1 MIANAFSKVGR
12 SYSAAG
18 YSYST
23 LNNGGI
29 KVRGLKNLQAL
40 PADAHIYAWATI
52 RNGRFFTYG
61 GRTSVGLHARLMC
74 PNSTLGYSTVKML
87 NKATSDG
94 YHTRS
99 FAHLGGNQV
108 FVFKSSAKDCNGENE
123 QQVINALW
131 QAQRYVAEK
140 YGRKNLMFNLNTQ
153 AEHRTLE
160 IDQRTFDECVKLF
173 ELWIE
178 SESKTLA
185 LKAKTAQAQE
195 KAKAFITKTQAI
207 MA

>member
-18 YSYST
+18 KTYET
-23 LNNGGI
+23 TNGT
-29 KVRGLKNLQAL
+29 KVRGLKNLQAK
-40 PADAHIYAWATI
+40 PEDAHIYAWATI

-61 GRTSVGLHARLMC
+61 GRTTVGLHSRLMN
-74 PNSTLGYSTVKML
+74 PNDLIGYSTQKYL
-87 NKATSDG
+87 NKVTNDG
-94 YHTRS
+94 YHAQS
-99 FAHLGGNQV
+99 FSDLNGSKV

-131 QAQRYVAEK
+131 HAQRYIASK
-140 YGRKNLMFNLNTQ
+140 YGRKALMLNLNTR

-178 SESKTLA
+178 SKSENLA
-185 LKAKTAQAQE
+185 LRAKTAQAQE
-195 KAKAFITKTQAI
+195 KAKAFIKKTQAI

>member
-18 YSYST
+18 KTYET
-23 LNNGGI
+23 TNGT
-29 KVRGLKNLQAL
+29 KVRGLKNLQAK
-40 PADAHIYAWATI
+40 PEDAHIYAWATI

-61 GRTSVGLHARLMC
+61 GRTSVGLHSRLMH
-74 PNSTLGYSTVKML
+74 PNDVLGYSTQKYL
-87 NKATSDG
+87 NKVTNDG
-94 YHTRS
+94 YHTKS
-99 FAHLGGNQV
+99 FSDLNGSKV
-108 FVFKSSAKDCNGENE
+108 FVFKSSGKECNGENE

-131 QAQRYVAEK
+131 HAQRYIASK
-140 YGRKNLMFNLNTQ
+140 YGRKALMLNLNTR

-178 SESKTLA
+178 SKSENLA
-185 LKAKTAQAQE
+185 LRAKTAQAQE
-195 KAKAFITKTQAI
+195 KAKAFIKKTQAI